1 MRNAK
6 CNRVDTMERTRG
18 QANCLVDM
26 CVRIHDTECQFMEH
40 SQNARIN
47 ATESQFIKNEL
58 MPKAI
63 HQCIDCD
70 STSLECGERV
80 AYDL

>member
-1 MRNAK
+1 MRNVECGMRSVIELIQWSAQEV
-6 CNRVDTMERTRG
+6 NQVI
-18 QANCLVDM
+18 LIDM

-63 HQCIDCD
+63 HQCIACV
-70 STSLECGERV
+70 STSLGVLE
-80 AYDL
+80 